1 MKTGVIGLGV
11 IGKLHLHVLNTMGVQ
26 ITALCDTDAAALE
39 YARKT
44 YAPTA
49 ACFTDWHALLQSGV
63 ELVHICTPHNL
74 HADMVIAALDR
85 GLHVLCEKPLCK
97 DIRQI
102 DAVLDAERRSKAQLG
117 VCHQNRFLESNRF
130 AKAFLADKRITAAH
144 GSVVWGRDA
153 AYYAQAPW
161 RGTLAGE
168 GGGVL
173 INQALHT
180 LDLMQW
186 LCGMPTECTASVS
199 CLTLRD
205 AIEVEDTV
213 AAVYHRDGLRF
224 TFFATNAG
232 TADLPVQLRLKLEDG
247 SMLTVLPDSVMLDG
261 KEIFR
266 QAPVDTLGK
275 PCYGSGHWMLISEF
289 HACIAE
295 NRSFSINGQ
304 VGMQVVRLIL
314 AAYQSHGLQIAVP

>member
-11 IGKLHLHVLNTMGVQ
+11 IGKLHLQVLQALGEQ

-44 YAPTA
+44 YAPVA
-49 ACFTDWHALLQSGV
+49 ACFTDYHALLESGV
-63 ELVHICTPHNL
+63 ELVHICTPHDL

-85 GLHVLCEKPLCK
+85 GLHVLCEKPLCM
-97 DIRQI
+97 DVRQI
-102 DAVLDAERRSKAQLG
+102 EAVLAAERRASTLLG
-117 VCHQNRFLESNRF
+117 VCHQNRFLEANRF
-130 AKAFLADKRITAAH
+130 AKDFLASHRITAAH

-161 RGTLAGE
+161 RGTLAHE

-186 LCGMPTECTASVS
+186 LCGMPTDCTASVS
-199 CLTLRD
+199 NLTLRD

-213 AAVYHRDGLRF
+213 AAVYHREGLRF

-232 TADLPVQLRLKLEDG
+232 TADLPVQLRLRLENG
-247 SMLTVLPDSVMLDG
+247 SLLTVLPDSVQLDG
-261 KEIFR
+261 REIFR
-266 QAPVDTLGK
+266 QAPAEHLGK
-275 PCYGSGHWMLISEF
+275 PCYGSGHWMLIRDF
-289 HACIAE
+289 HACAAE
-295 NRSFSINGQ
+295 GRPFSINGWE
-304 VGMQVVRLIL
+304 GMQVVRLIL
-314 AAYQSHGLQIAVP
+314 AAYQSHGLRVTVP